1 MTIKITPN
9 KKTIL
14 DQAPSDTKFTLQQIE
29 DLFNIDDWGEYYDNN
44 IHKFRKADV
53 YEWPVFPLLKMEGR
67 FHRCILHP
75 TINVDAGNKT
85 YTHFWK
91 NIHFSE
97 FVSHC
102 IFYEP
107 EQHKKY
113 IIDKLLIQ

>member
-1 MTIKITPN
+1 MTIRITP

-14 DQAPSDTKFTLQQIE
+14 DQAPLDCKFTLEQIE
-29 DLFNIDDWGEYYDNN
+29 DLFAQTKDWGLFYDKNV
-44 IHKFRKADV
+44 RKLRDRIDI
-53 YEWPVFPLLKMEGR
+53 YEWPVFPLLKMEGK

-75 TINVDAGNKT
+75 TVDVDAGNKT

-102 IFYEP
+102 IFYKP
-107 EQHKKY
+107 EEHKKY
-113 IIDKLLIQ
+113 IIEKLL